1 MNIRLLFALVLCS
14 LAFAASA
21 QTVVGLHTVSIHAP
35 DHGENNSNWGA
46 YVQHKRWVLGGYRNS
61 IGRDTAYL
69 GYVKPLGYGFDV
81 MGGLASGYDRRCETY
96 TVTAGQAKHKTAK
109 PVTETRE
116 RCSGFSR
123 HALTPALA
131 VGYTAP
137 FAVLGAS
144 PRIVVVPGFK
154 DSSTVASF
162 LLQWSIK

>member
-1 MNIRLLFALVLCS
+1 MNARIAFALILCS

-21 QTVVGLHTVSIHAP
+21 QTTMGLHTFSVHAP
-35 DHGENNSNWGA
+35 DGNENNDNFGA
-46 YVQHKRWVLGGYRNS
+46 YVQHKRWIAGAYRNS
-61 IGRDTAYL
+61 IGRDTVYA
-69 GYVKPLGYGFDV
+69 GYVKPLGYGFDL
-81 MGGLASGYDRRCETY
+81 MGGFASGYDRRCETY
-96 TVTAGQAKHKTAK
+96 TVTTGQAKHKTAK

-137 FAVLGAS
+137 LAVFGAS

-162 LLQWSIK
+162 LLQWVL